1 MHEPVSVAGL
11 SGERFTVTYLVH
23 GDEAS
28 ARAVVEAIREEQSV
42 EFPLDLL
49 PPGDIPDRIVGRLE
63 SFEQAGEQRYR
74 ARISYA
80 NETAGSELLQLLNV
94 IFGNSS
100 IKPGILVEWLDLSPG
115 VLATFKGP
123 RFGREGLRKHLGNPD
138 RPLLCTAIKP
148 MGLSAEA
155 LAEIAYQCA
164 LGGIDIIKDDHGL
177 ADQRFS
183 PFKERVDRCAEAVQ
197 KANRETGGHA
207 IYVPNVTGPILEMPD
222 MARYARD
229 AGAGGLMVSPGL
241 SGYDIMRTL
250 AEDDAL
256 GLPIVAHPTFN
267 GSYVTC
273 PQQGISHAVLYGQ
286 IARLAGADASIYP
299 NYGGRFSFSKEE
311 CIAIVRGTETLMGHI
326 KPCFPTP
333 GGGMS
338 LERLPEMYEVYGQDV
353 IYLIGGALHRSGNL
367 VESSRNFVSMVT
379 T

>member
-49 PPGDIPDRIVGRLE
+49 PAGDIPDQILGRVE
-63 SFEQAGEQRYR
+63 SFEHAGEQRYR

-80 NETAGSELLQLLNV
+80 NEIAGSELPQLLNV

-115 VLATFKGP
+115 VLAAFKGP
-123 RFGREGLRKHLGNPD
+123 RFGRQGLRERLGNPE

-183 PFKERVDRCAEAVQ
+183 PFKERVGRCAEAVE

-311 CIAIVRGTETLMGHI
+311 CISIVRGTETPMGHI

-367 VESSRNFVSMVT
+367 AESSRNFVSMVT